1 MNGLDDRAID
11 LCADYQTEG
20 SAAFVIR
27 TMESGDCRV
36 IGLQLPAS
44 LVARMLRAAADM
56 YEDNM
61 GDGPY
66 N

>member
-1 MNGLDDRAID
+1 VNGLDDRAID
-11 LCADYQTEG
+11 LCSDYQHEG

-27 TMESGDCRV
+27 TLESGDCRV

-44 LVARMLRAAADM
+44 MVAQMLRAAADM
-56 YEDNM
+56 YEQNM
-61 GDGPY
+61 PEGPF